1 MNHATFI
8 STAYVRC
15 RRAVSRRLAFAAL
28 IVPLLAGCVVSTQQE
43 VQLGTQYAQQIN
55 AQLPIVNDGS
65 VNSYINSLGGSI
77 ARVADTRGLR
87 WRFVV
92 VDSREVN
99 AFAVPGG
106 FVYVNRGLIERART
120 MHQLAGVLGHEI
132 AHVTE
137 RHSVEQMAQAQR
149 ADLGVTLAC
158 VLTNVCQS
166 GVGSAAIQVGGSAL
180 FAKFSRDDEAQAD
193 ERAIQYLVRAGI
205 DPRGMISMFQTLL
218 NERRS
223 RPTSVAAF
231 FRTHPLEEDR
241 IAETQA
247 RIARIPASQLR
258 GLTVDTQAYQQFRS
272 RLVSLPMQ
280 ASRRS
285 R

>member
-1 MNHATFI
+1 MKSFSVI
-8 STAYVRC
+8 S
-15 RRAVSRRLAFAAL
+15 RALTRMSARVVVAA
-28 IVPLLAGCVVSTQQE
+28 VLLTGCVVSTQQE

-55 AQLPIVNDGS
+55 AQLPIMNDAG
-65 VNSYINSLGGSI
+65 VTSYINSLGGSI

-87 WRFVV
+87 WRFYV

-106 FVYVNRGLIERART
+106 YVYVNRGLIERART
-120 MHQLAGVLGHEI
+120 MNQLAGTLAHEI
-132 AHVTE
+132 AHVTQ

-149 ADLGVTLAC
+149 ADAGLTLAC
-158 VLTNVCQS
+158 ILTSVCQS
-166 GVGSAAIQVGGSAL
+166 SAASAAIQVGGSAL
-180 FAKFSRDDEAQAD
+180 FAKFSRDDEAEAD
-193 ERAIQYLVRAGI
+193 KYGVQYLVKTGI
-205 DPRGMISMFQTLL
+205 DPRGLVDMFRTLL

-223 RPTSVAAF
+223 RPSAVQGW

-247 RIARIPASQLR
+247 QIARVPASQLR
-258 GLTVDTQAYQQFRS
+258 GLRVDTPSYQQFRS
-272 RLVSLPMQ
+272 RLLSLPVQ
-280 ASRRS
+280 AARRT

>member
-1 MNHATFI
+1 MNHASVF
-8 STAYVRC
+8 SWA
-15 RRAVSRRLAFAAL
+15 RRSAQLAIAAL
-28 IVPLLAGCVVSTQQE
+28 LLTGCVVSTQQE

-55 AQLPIVNDGS
+55 AQLPIMRDAN
-65 VNSYINSLGGSI
+65 VNSYINSLGNSL
-77 ARVADTRGLR
+77 ARVADNRNLS
-87 WRFVV
+87 WRFYV

-120 MHQLAGVLGHEI
+120 MNQLAGAMAHEI
-132 AHVTE
+132 AHVTQ

-149 ADLGVTLAC
+149 ADAGLTLAC
-158 VLTNVCQS
+158 ILTSVCQS
-166 GVGSAAIQVGGSAL
+166 GAASAAIQVSGSAL
-180 FAKFSRDDEAQAD
+180 FAKFSRDDESEAD
-193 ERAIQYLVRAGI
+193 RYGVQYLVAAGI
-205 DPRGMISMFQTLL
+205 DPRGMVDMFQALL

-223 RPTSVAAF
+223 RPTAVDAW

-247 RIARIPASQLR
+247 QIAHYPATRLR
-258 GLTVDTQAYQQFRS
+258 GLRVDNAAYQQFRS
-272 RLVSLPMQ
+272 RLVSLPVQ
-280 ASRRS
+280 ASRRA

>member
-1 MNHATFI
+1 M
-8 STAYVRC
+8 
-15 RRAVSRRLAFAAL
+15 
-28 IVPLLAGCVVSTQQE
+28 PLLAGCVVSTQQE

-55 AQLPIVNDGS
+55 AQRPIVNDGS

-205 DPRGMISMFQTLL
+205 DPRGMIS
-218 NERRS
+218 
-223 RPTSVAAF
+223 
-231 FRTHPLEEDR
+231 
-241 IAETQA
+241 
-247 RIARIPASQLR
+247 
-258 GLTVDTQAYQQFRS
+258 
-272 RLVSLPMQ
+272 
-280 ASRRS
+280 
-285 R
+285 